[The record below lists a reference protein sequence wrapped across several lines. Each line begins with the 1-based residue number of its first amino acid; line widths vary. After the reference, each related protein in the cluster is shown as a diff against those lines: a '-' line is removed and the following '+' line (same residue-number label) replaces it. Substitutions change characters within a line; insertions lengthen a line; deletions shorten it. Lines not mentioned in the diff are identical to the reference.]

1 MIDAE
6 HQRAQALAVEAAE
19 ALKAG
24 DHGRARELFSV
35 AADVESQVLERV
47 PAEKVRTASI
57 LAVSLASL
65 QFKAGRFDAAE
76 SICRD
81 LLINRDLLPS
91 ARAQLLDILAAIPR
105 PAHAGG

>member
-6 HQRAQALAVEAAE
+6 HQRAQELAAEAAE
-19 ALKAG
+19 ALRAG
-24 DHGRARELFSV
+24 DTRRARELFSM
-35 AADVESQVLERV
+35 AADSEARALRHV
-47 PAEKVRTASI
+47 PAEKVRTTSI

-65 QFKAGRFDAAE
+65 QFKAGRLDEAE

-81 LLINRDLLPS
+81 LLINRDLLPT